1 MSNED
6 DDKPTVVLDLNALKK
21 ELAEKQ
27 NVDEEVTQDIEFAV
41 HEQVGAATEKPQAST
56 LTIDEE
62 ANDDLMDLTDES
74 ADELKLIFFDFHSQ
88 YFSKLVPKLPSDF
101 AHFTIIN
108 ELKELNE
115 ILQSKEPVT
124 VLFNYNAAPKAV
136 NQLTAQIKAKFPD
149 ANTVI
154 VAKGLSPEKAQ
165 QHQKSKAGA
174 NAYLSVP
181 FSIDKFK
188 EVIKKI

>member
-1 MSNED
+1 MSND
-6 DDKPTVVLDLNALKK
+6 NDDKPTVVLDLNALKK

-27 NVDEEVTQDIEFAV
+27 KVDEEVTQDIEFAV
-41 HEQVGAATEKPQAST
+41 HDQVGASQDKSNNSS
-56 LTIDEE
+56 LVIDEDLG
-62 ANDDLMDLTDES
+62 DDLVDLTEEGS
-74 ADELKLIFFDFHSQ
+74 ILKLVFFDFHSQ

-101 AHFTIIN
+101 ADYVIIS
-108 ELKELNE
+108 ELKELND

-149 ANTVI
+149 AKTVI
-154 VAKGLSPEKAQ
+154 IAKGLSPEKAS
-165 QHQKSKAGA
+165 QHQKSKSGA
-174 NAYLSVP
+174 NTYLSVP

-188 EVIKKI
+188 EEILKI